1 MQNETTPLIKPS
13 SASGNDVES
22 VQPTEKIPI
31 NGNVTH
37 SASIGMLGSFS
48 IAVNSLVGP
57 AILNLPATY
66 QNCGLIPT
74 TGCILLVCF
83 LSIMCSLHMA
93 NVISK
98 IPGNNNFQKE
108 VEYSEAFRY
117 FTPKYFVFTQIS
129 FFMCILCANMASI
142 VDTAQVVDDFL
153 ANFGGRTVAL
163 RMHPPPIELVR
174 WNGSDCQDPELGPC
188 DPFNLEGD
196 GSLLITSG
204 YVISLIS
211 FLPLGLMD
219 LKENAS
225 SQILCFIV
233 TLGVCIQFM
242 VFFMMQGFN
251 FENISL
257 WGDSWDEL
265 FGITLFNF
273 TLVTAIPAWLYEKN
287 PHIDVGQVVHYSSGL
302 SSALYIL
309 IGVMGALSIQNV
321 SENMLSSMITGEYGV
336 WTQLGASIFAFLII
350 GLGIPLFSVIMRL
363 NLTGSGMCSRKTG
376 DFLAV
381 ILPWSISWL
390 FYKSAITTKLL
401 SWGGI
406 LFTSII
412 AFVAPLALALVSV
425 LVSKCHGF
433 VPVCGKLHCFDS
445 QKAEVFSLVSLISL
459 ASVSILLSIA
469 GQFFGN

>member
-1 MQNETTPLIKPS
+1 
-13 SASGNDVES
+13 
-22 VQPTEKIPI
+22 
-31 NGNVTH
+31 
-37 SASIGMLGSFS
+37 
-48 IAVNSLVGP
+48 
-57 AILNLPATY
+57 
-66 QNCGLIPT
+66 
-74 TGCILLVCF
+74 
-83 LSIMCSLHMA
+83 
-93 NVISK
+93 
-98 IPGNNNFQKE
+98 
-108 VEYSEAFRY
+108 
-117 FTPKYFVFTQIS
+117 
-129 FFMCILCANMASI
+129 
-142 VDTAQVVDDFL
+142 
-153 ANFGGRTVAL
+153 
-163 RMHPPPIELVR
+163 
-174 WNGSDCQDPELGPC
+174 
-188 DPFNLEGD
+188 
-196 GSLLITSG
+196 
-204 YVISLIS
+204 
-211 FLPLGLMD
+211 
-219 LKENAS
+219 
-225 SQILCFIV
+225 
-233 TLGVCIQFM
+233 
-242 VFFMMQGFN
+242 
-251 FENISL
+251 
-257 WGDSWDEL
+257 
-265 FGITLFNF
+265 
-273 TLVTAIPAWLYEKN
+273 
-287 PHIDVGQVVHYSSGL
+287 
-302 SSALYIL
+302 
-309 IGVMGALSIQNV
+309 MGALSIQNV